1 MGQAVIHFEII
12 GRDGAASRSFYGDLF
27 GWEMDADNP
36 FDYGTVGPEPTLDGH
51 GTGIGGG
58 IGGTQGEQPP
68 HVTFYVELPDVE
80 DSLARAEQLG
90 GTRLMGP
97 EAIMEGVEIGLFHD
111 VDGNMVGVI
120 KGRP

>member
-1 MGQAVIHFEII
+1 MGQAVIHFEIM
-12 GRDGAASRSFYGDLF
+12 GRDGARLRSFYQELF
-27 GWEMDADNP
+27 SWAIDADNP
-36 FDYGTVGPEPTLDGH
+36 FDYGVVGPEPTLDGE

-58 IGGTQGEQPP
+58 IGATQGEQPP
-68 HVTFYVELPDVE
+68 HVTLYVEVSDVE

-111 VDGNMVGVI
+111 LDGNMIGVI